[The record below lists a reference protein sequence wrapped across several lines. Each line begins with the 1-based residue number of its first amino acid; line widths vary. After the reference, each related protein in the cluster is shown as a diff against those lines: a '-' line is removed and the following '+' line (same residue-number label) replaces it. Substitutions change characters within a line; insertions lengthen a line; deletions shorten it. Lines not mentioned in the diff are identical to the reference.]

1 MMKFSVKQV
10 FMIFAVFIAVFAV
23 LRGVQWIYL
32 RSAIRSPLMQSIS
45 RINGVRQ
52 VQVSPQGTVTVSLSK
67 DANLMTTYEAI
78 DNTSTQITG
87 HNPRQIIIRD
97 HASPTMNAM
106 VNTLRLII
114 AQGEATGQYVAMN
127 KSIQTLAKD
136 HHMTATVELG
146 NHHIFVSLQSQ
157 NHWLD
162 QVMPLRLGGGGA

>member
-127 KSIQTLAKD
+127 KRHSNISERSSHDGYGRVRQSSYLCELTIAKSLA
-136 HHMTATVELG
+136 
-146 NHHIFVSLQSQ
+146 
-157 NHWLD
+157 
-162 QVMPLRLGGGGA
+162 